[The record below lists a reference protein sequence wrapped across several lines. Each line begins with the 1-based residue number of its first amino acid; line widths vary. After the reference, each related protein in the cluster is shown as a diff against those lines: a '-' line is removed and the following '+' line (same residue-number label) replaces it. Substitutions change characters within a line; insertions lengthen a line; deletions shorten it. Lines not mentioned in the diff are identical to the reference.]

1 MKIIFLSLLFVF
13 SYLLVS
19 GQTIENDS
27 LPEHPYRKS
36 IMFSAIIPGG
46 GQVHNSIIKKQGF
59 RHAIWKVP
67 LIYAAL
73 GASTY
78 MLIQNQQTQKS
89 LKNEYLQRIEGNSV
103 DPEWSVYDDQSV
115 LYLYRQYLDQR
126 DLSILAIGA
135 VYFLQ
140 IIDAGV
146 ESHFIHFDV
155 SDKLTLDLKPVMLSS
170 QIPGININLRFR

>member
-1 MKIIFLSLLFVF
+1 MRTGFLILYFTSL
-13 SYLLVS
+13 SILVS
-19 GQTIENDS
+19 GQTSDS
-27 LPEHPYRKS
+27 DSIPEHPYRKS
-36 IMFSAIIPGG
+36 IMFAIIPGG
-46 GQVHNSIIKKQGF
+46 GQVYNSVLKKKGF

-67 LIYAAL
+67 LIYGAL

-78 MLIQNQQTQKS
+78 MLIQNQKTQNS
-89 LKNEYLQRIEGNSV
+89 LKNEYLNRIEGNII
-103 DPEWSVYDDQSV
+103 DPEWSAYDDQSV

-135 VYFLQ
+135 VYLLQ

-155 SDKLTLDLKPVMLSS
+155 SDKLSLNLQPVMLSA
-170 QIPGININLRFR
+170 QIPGININLTFR

>member
-1 MKIIFLSLLFVF
+1 MRTGFFILYFTSLSI
-13 SYLLVS
+13 LVS
-19 GQTIENDS
+19 GQTSDS
-27 LPEHPYRKS
+27 ESIPEHPYRKS

-46 GQVHNSIIKKQGF
+46 GQVYNSIIKKKGF

-67 LIYAAL
+67 LIYGAL
-73 GASTY
+73 GATTY
-78 MLIQNQQTQKS
+78 GLIQNHQTQKS
-89 LKNEYLQRIEGNSV
+89 LKTEYINRLNGV
-103 DPEWSVYDDQSV
+103 VTDPEWSAYDDQSV

-135 VYFLQ
+135 VYLLQ

-155 SDKLTLDLKPVMLSS
+155 SDKLSLDLQPVMLSA
-170 QIPGININLRFR
+170 QIPGININLTFR